1 MGWQRILCMH
11 WEASPVLGSTDLPVT
26 DEIHSVHRL
35 VGKHTHT
42 QLVRRI
48 EVRGRDTGRAPE
60 AARDVPGKTSFRK
73 RGRGGDLPDN

>member
-1 MGWQRILCMH
+1 MH

-42 QLVRRI
+42 TGKAD
-48 EVRGRDTGRAPE
+48 RGEGQ
-60 AARDVPGKTSFRK
+60 GHRK
-73 RGRGGDLPDN
+73 GSRGS